1 MILSQNQYKDM
12 RQHGMTAYE
21 FFELCSNHCIEPDIA
36 LENAN
41 LKEAVELGQYNKI
54 ETILKEEF

>member
-1 MILSQNQYKDM
+1 MILSQNEYGNM
-12 RQHGMTAYE
+12 REHGMTAYE
-21 FFELCSNHCIEPDIA
+21 FFELCTNYSIEPDIA

>member
-1 MILSQNQYKDM
+1 
-12 RQHGMTAYE
+12 MTAYE
-21 FFELCSNHCIEPDIA
+21 FFELCTNYCIEPDIA

-41 LKEAVELGQYNKI
+41 LKEAVQLGEYHKI

>member
-1 MILSQNQYKDM
+1 
-12 RQHGMTAYE
+12 MTAHE
-21 FFELCSNHCIEPDIA
+21 FFELCTNYLIEPDIA

-41 LKEAVELGQYNKI
+41 LKEAVELGQYHKI

>member
-1 MILSQNQYKDM
+1 
-12 RQHGMTAYE
+12 MTAYE
-21 FFELCSNHCIEPDIA
+21 FFELCTNYSIEPDIA
-36 LENAN
+36 LENDN

>member
-1 MILSQNQYKDM
+1 
-12 RQHGMTAYE
+12 MTAHQ
-21 FFELCSNHCIEPDIA
+21 FFELCSAYCIEPDIA

-41 LKEAVELGQYNKI
+41 LKEAVELGQYHKI